1 MENTLENNKLQLIH
15 RPRRVRQSSALREL
29 TEETFFLPRHIV
41 APLFV
46 VEGKQLEVPIPSLP
60 GISRLSIDLLLK
72 EVEQLTSL
80 GIKAI
85 DLFAFIPKELRDR
98 TGSESIRQGNL
109 LQQAIEAVKK
119 QFPELC
125 VMVDIALDP
134 YTDHGHDGII
144 DHTGTVLNDATVEAL
159 IKMSLAAAKAG
170 ADVIAPSDMM
180 DGRVGAIRKSLD
192 KEGFEDVAILAYTAK
207 YASALYGPFRDA
219 LESAPRFGN
228 KKGYQMCPSN
238 RREALLEAKL
248 DEEEGADILLVK
260 PALTYL
266 DVIAEIRRNSLLPIA
281 AYHVSGEYAMVMAA
295 EKLGWLNAER
305 VFLEQLL
312 SIRRAGAD
320 FILTYTAKKV
330 LTSLAALR

>member
-1 MENTLENNKLQLIH
+1 MENTLEKYKLQLTH
-15 RPRRVRQSSALREL
+15 RPRRIRQSTALREL

-46 VEGKQLEVPIPSLP
+46 IDGKQLEVPIPSLP
-60 GISRLSIDLLLK
+60 GVSRLSVDLLLK
-72 EVEQLTSL
+72 EIEQLVKL
-80 GIKAI
+80 GIKAV
-85 DLFAFIPKELRDR
+85 DLFTFIPKELRDR
-98 TGSESIRQGNL
+98 TGSESIRNGNL
-109 LQQAIEAVKK
+109 LQKAIQAVKTA
-119 QFPELC
+119 FPELC
-125 VMVDIALDP
+125 VMVDVALDP
-134 YTDHGHDGII
+134 YTDHGHDGLI
-144 DHTGTVLNDATVEAL
+144 DEEGIVLNDETVDAL
-159 IKMSLAAAKAG
+159 IKMSLIAAAAG

-192 KEGFEDVAILAYTAK
+192 RAGFEDVAILSYTAK

-228 KKGYQMCPSN
+228 KKGYQMCPAN
-238 RREALLEAKL
+238 VREALLEAKL

-266 DVIAEIRRNSLLPIA
+266 DIIAEIRKNSLLPIA